1 MSKHP
6 GPLTIERQ
14 VSPEEAL
21 HGAPGAA
28 MAATQVSKRGNRTLR
43 RLLLAG
49 ATVAGL
55 GVGLSVGWDYWTV
68 GRFHISTDNAYV
80 QADNVTIAP
89 KVPGYLAEVLI
100 RDNQRVRAGQ
110 VLARIYDRDYRGG
123 LDKATADVQAALA
136 LTASKKAPSK
146 HSRPSS
152 RRRRQPSP

>member
-28 MAATQVSKRGNRTLR
+28 TQVSRTGNRSLR
-43 RLLLAG
+43 RVLLAG
-49 ATVAGL
+49 AAVAGL
-55 GVGLSVGWDYWTV
+55 AVGLSFGWDYWTV

-100 RDNQRVRAGQ
+100 HDNQPVRAGQ
-110 VLARIYDRDYRGG
+110 VSP
-123 LDKATADVQAALA
+123 
-136 LTASKKAPSK
+136 ASTTGITGSRSTKPRPM
-146 HSRPSS
+146 SRP
-152 RRRRQPSP
+152 RWR